1 MIKNRKIRA
10 LIQILLILVLVW
22 TFYGNSSPGFYFL
35 VFLAGLFWRD
45 PFMEMITGTKPLDTM
60 ILGFRIGQII
70 YTTLIVIYF
79 LGTFALLAFTAWR
92 AKENLFKKS

>member
-10 LIQILLILVLVW
+10 LLQILLILALAW
-22 TFYGNSSPGFYFL
+22 IFYANGSPGFHLL

-60 ILGFRIGQII
+60 IFGLRIGQII

-79 LGTFALLAFTAWR
+79 AATFAILAFILWR
-92 AKENLFKKS
+92 AKENLFKKG